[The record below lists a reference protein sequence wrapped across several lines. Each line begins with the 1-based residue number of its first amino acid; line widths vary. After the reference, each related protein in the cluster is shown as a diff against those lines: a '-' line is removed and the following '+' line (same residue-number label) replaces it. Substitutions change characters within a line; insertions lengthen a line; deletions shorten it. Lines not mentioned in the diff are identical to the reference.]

1 MQHITVYREENR
13 YAGWPAN
20 YGIWSWQ
27 HEVVVGFT
35 LGYYDG
41 DNTGFHTADRNR
53 AFVPMQAR
61 STDGGLSW
69 SIEDFS
75 GKTPQGRG
83 LSADEHVNSQL
94 QVGPVLD
101 GEDGPQPCLGG
112 IDFAHPDFAL
122 MCARSGLGAGTRS
135 FFYYSHDRCRSWQGP
150 FALPDYGQQG
160 IEARTDYLVDDADTC
175 TLFLTATKSNGKE
188 GRVFCARST
197 DGGQRFEFLSFIGDE
212 PDGFAIM
219 PASLRLSSGRIAVAR
234 RLRTVG
240 GGDKKEGGDKK
251 DWIDLYA
258 SDDDAH
264 SWHCSAERVAATGTG
279 GSPPTLSE
287 LGDGQLCLI
296 YGYRD
301 APQGLRAR
309 LSGDGGQSWAKEIVL
324 RDDGGCR
331 DLGYP
336 RTVLL
341 PDGTLLSAYYYNDNP
356 DGERYIAA
364 TRWKP

>member
-1 MQHITVYREENR
+1 MQHITVYREKNR

-20 YGIWSWQ
+20 YGIWCWQ
-27 HEVVVGFT
+27 NEVVVGFT
-35 LGYYDG
+35 LGFYSG
-41 DNTGFHTADRNR
+41 ANAGFHTADRKR

-61 STDGGLSW
+61 STDGGQSW
-69 SIEDFS
+69 LVEEFS
-75 GKTPQGRG
+75 GHLPQGRG
-83 LSADEHVNSQL
+83 FSADEHVEESL
-94 QVGPVLD
+94 KIGPVLD
-101 GEDGPQPCLGG
+101 GEDGPQPCPGG

-122 MCARSGLGAGTRS
+122 ICARSGLAAGTRS
-135 FFYYSHDRCRSWQGP
+135 FFYYSHDRCRAWHGP
-150 FALPDYGQQG
+150 FSLPDYGQLG
-160 IEARTDYLVDDADTC
+160 VDARTDYLVDDAQTC

-212 PDGFAIM
+212 PEGFAIM
-219 PASLRLSSGRIAVAR
+219 PASLRLASGRILVAR
-234 RLRTVG
+234 RLRTAA
-240 GGDKKEGGDKK
+240 GGDKK

-258 SDDDAH
+258 SDDDAR
-264 SWHCSAERVAATGTG
+264 SWRCIGERVAATGSG
-279 GSPPTLSE
+279 GSPPTLKQ
-287 LGDGQLCLI
+287 LGDGRICLT

-309 LSGDGGQSWAKEIVL
+309 LSEDGGQSWQEEVVL
-324 RDDGGCR
+324 RADGGCR

-341 PDGTLLSAYYYNDNP
+341 PDGHLLSVYYYNDAP